1 MWHEETLASIR
12 AVRQGE
18 DMPAVGYDSDD
29 DPHVLLNKRIKVRR
43 QGFFLRRLYG
53 TVTYQGSC
61 LSQYHML
68 YHIDACVSV
77 CGPQRTSPLAVN

>member
-29 DPHVLLNKRIKVRR
+29 DPHVLLNKRIKVRETTEYLPR
-43 QGFFLRRLYG
+43 C
-53 TVTYQGSC
+53 TTHAVSC
-61 LSQYHML
+61 NTN
-68 YHIDACVSV
+68 V
-77 CGPQRTSPLAVN
+77 